1 METATT
7 NGHKVVVNLT
17 SGHEDAD
24 RVTLA
29 FLVATAALATGKRVI
44 MFLTKEAVRLAL
56 PGYADAVEVAGA
68 PPVSRLFQQYAD
80 AGGSLMVC
88 PICFNARK
96 LDDQAIVDNARLAGA
111 TPLWEW
117 IGDSATVFSY

>member
-1 METATT
+1 MESATT
-7 NGHKVVVNLT
+7 NGHKVVVNLS

-24 RVTLA
+24 RVTVA
-29 FLVATAALATGKRVI
+29 FLVATAALAAGKRVT

-56 PGYADAVEVAGA
+56 PGYADAVAVTGA

-80 AGGSLMVC
+80 GEGQLYVC
-88 PICFNARK
+88 PVCFNGRH
-96 LDDQAIVDNARLAGA
+96 LDDEAIVDNARLAGA

-117 IGDSATVFSY
+117 IGDGATVFSY

>member
-1 METATT
+1 
-7 NGHKVVVNLT
+7 
-17 SGHEDAD
+17 
-24 RVTLA
+24 
-29 FLVATAALATGKRVI
+29 

-56 PGYADAVEVAGA
+56 PGYADAVEVAGS
-68 PPVSRLFQQYAD
+68 PPVSRLFQQYAA

-111 TPLWEW
+111 TPLWPR